1 MHPRFISARG
11 IAPPAKRSWPSGPAI
26 AGFAVAA
33 LGMAAPAIA
42 GESHADASAT
52 TQAAACALATRLARL
67 DASHGRM
74 TASHCECLETKE
86 ERDAPWSCTAFV
98 TYR

>member
-1 MHPRFISARG
+1 MSPRIIHARG
-11 IAPPAKRSWPSGPAI
+11 SAPPPRRPRASAAAI
-26 AGFAVAA
+26 AGLVIAGVA
-33 LGMAAPAIA
+33 LAAPAVA

-67 DASHGRM
+67 EASHGRM